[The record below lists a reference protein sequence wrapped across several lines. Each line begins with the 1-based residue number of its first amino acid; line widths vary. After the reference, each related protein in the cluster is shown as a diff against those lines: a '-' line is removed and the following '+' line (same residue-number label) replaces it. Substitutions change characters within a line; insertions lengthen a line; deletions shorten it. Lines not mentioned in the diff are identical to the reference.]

1 MRRRE
6 FIGLVGGAAAWPVAA
21 SAQQSVRMPRVG
33 FLLSGPESDPAR
45 QSYVKAFRDGLA
57 ALGWT
62 VGRNLQIDYV
72 WNVDS
77 TDMARAATADM
88 IRQKT
93 DVLMVAGSVIL
104 AGAQQATTTTPIV
117 FATVS
122 EPVLQGFVASLAK
135 PGGNITGFTN
145 LEPSFGSKWLELLKE
160 FAPQLTHV
168 AVVFN
173 PKVSPIAESYAKAI
187 VAAAPNFGLRAVSA
201 GVLTPSE
208 IDAAMA
214 DLGREPDGAVVI
226 PPDNFTS
233 THHKRLIELAEWH
246 RTPLVSWTRYWA
258 VEGALSSY
266 GAYVPDMFLRAAGYV
281 DRIFKGTK
289 PADLPVEQPTK
300 YDFIINLKV
309 AKALGITVSPALLAR
324 ANEVIE

>member
-1 MRRRE
+1 MKRRE
-6 FIGLVGGAAAWPVAA
+6 FITALGGAAAWSSAA
-21 SAQQSVRMPRVG
+21 RAQQPVRMPRIGV
-33 FLLSGPESDPAR
+33 LLSGPESDPAR
-45 QSYVKAFRDGLA
+45 QSYISAFRDGLA

-62 VGRNLQIDYV
+62 AGRNLQIDYV

-77 TDMARAATADM
+77 PDMARAAIADM
-88 IRQKT
+88 LRLKP
-93 DVLMVAGSVIL
+93 DVLLVAGSVIL
-104 AGAQQATTTTPIV
+104 TGAQQATTTTPIV

-160 FAPQLTHV
+160 LAPELTHV

-173 PKVSPIAESYAKAI
+173 PKVSPIAEAYANAI
-187 VAAAPNFGLRAVSA
+187 VAAAPNFGLRAVAA
-201 GVLTPSE
+201 GVLDPAE

-214 DLGREPDGAVVI
+214 DLGREPDGGLVV

-233 THHKRLIELAEWH
+233 THHKRLIELADRH
-246 RTPLVSWTRYWA
+246 RTPLVGWTRYWA
-258 VEGALSSY
+258 VEGGLASY
-266 GAYVPDMFLRAAGYV
+266 GAYVPDMFLRAASYV
-281 DRIFKGTK
+281 DRILKGTK

-300 YDFIINLKV
+300 YDLIINLKT